1 MASIEEVKAGLE
13 ETARILESAI
23 TGSSPVGDSLDQA
36 RETFTAATQGTVD
49 DRAAGVHALLVGAR
63 NALDEAVETART
75 ALEDAREYG
84 AAL

>member
-13 ETARILESAI
+13 ETARILETAI
-23 TGSSPVGDSLDQA
+23 DGSTPVGDSLDQA
-36 RETFTAATQGTVD
+36 RERFAAATQGAID

-63 NALDEAVETART
+63 SALDEAVETART
-75 ALEDAREYG
+75 ALEDAREYS